1 MPNWKRIAGTVVE
14 GHRVASGT
22 TKDGPYP
29 MGSIAMQTPFFL
41 ERGLDLRSYFAGTIG
56 VSCASII
63 FDIADPEYTFCG
75 VKWSPDHHAED
86 FSFSRCRIEYDG
98 STYDGLVYY
107 PHPDTKIG
115 HFHDRS
121 TLEILAPF
129 IRGIR
134 YGVEV
139 KLDINPDEI
148 TVIDD

>member
-1 MPNWKRIAGTVVE
+1 M
-14 GHRVASGT
+14 
-22 TKDGPYP
+22 
-29 MGSIAMQTPFFL
+29 
-41 ERGLDLRSYFAGTIG
+41 RSYFAGTIG
-56 VSCASII
+56 VSCASMI
-63 FDIADPEYTFCG
+63 FDVANPEYTFLG
-75 VKWSPDHHAED
+75 VKWSPEHHAED
-86 FSFSRCRIEYDG
+86 FSFSRCRIVYDG

-115 HFHDRS
+115 HFHDRA

-148 TVIDD
+148 TVIDG